1 MDLSWWHNLTDAQAQ
16 IISSILTGIGILL
29 GAWIGLGLVGDQ
41 VKKAKQ
47 EIADEAKKQ
56 IEEMKGQ
63 LKVVEATATAG
74 LQVAQR
80 AEQEQEAEQE
90 EEPTQEGVGVTQTAE
105 NNRTK
110 AAAIVKRAQDF
121 VRDVANNDTDGRY
134 KRTYDSIPPTYF
146 DLLAKALYERGR
158 LTLDQA
164 DQAQRIV
171 SIWRKYQR
179 GRAAKKEVA
188 NEDLAA
194 IQEAY
199 QRMSS
204 K

>member
-1 MDLSWWHNLTDAQAQ
+1 MDFSWWYNLTDAQAQ
-16 IISSILTGIGILL
+16 IISSILTGTGILL

-90 EEPTQEGVGVTQTAE
+90 EEPIQEGAGVTQPAE
-105 NNRTK
+105 NNRSRAT
-110 AAAIVKRAQDF
+110 AVVKQAQDF
-121 VRDVANNDTDGRY
+121 VRDVANNDPDGRY

-146 DLLAKALYERGR
+146 DLLAKALRERGR
-158 LTLDQA
+158 FTQDQA

-179 GRAAKKEVA
+179 GRAARKEVA
-188 NEDLAA
+188 SEDLVA

-199 QRMSS
+199 RSMSQP
-204 K
+204 